1 MDGCARGVFLGALR
15 ALFPAI
21 WVPNPS
27 GVHSWPLVLLS
38 GNLVRL
44 VRGFRHRAAVDALGH
59 RSAVHIRI
67 PLGLCRPHRLGWSNP
82 CFRAMAIKD

>member
-21 WVPNPS
+21 LVPNPS